1 MTISGFGFSTTPG
14 NNTVVFS
21 NGVTGTVTASTAI
34 LLTVTF
40 TNKPTIVG
48 NLTAVV
54 TTNSLSS
61 GAAVQIA
68 TVIPTITA
76 NTTALAAGTTT
87 LTIAG
92 YGFDTT
98 LTNNTVTFD
107 NGAVGIITAATAT
120 SLNVTFAALPNV
132 AGPLNAVVTTKS
144 YSSTSI
150 QVATSIPA
158 VTLNTASLAAN
169 STTVVIEGSDF
180 DPVASR
186 NTVVFN
192 NGAVGT
198 VTSATYTEITVT
210 FSIKPKTAGSL
221 TVIVTTNGM
230 VSGAA
235 VQVATVTPVVT
246 SSTTSL
252 AINATTVTISGSGFD
267 PVAAN
272 NTVVMNNGAIGTVTS
287 ATVSLLTV
295 TFSTKPIA
303 LGTLT
308 AIVTT
313 NSQTSGTATQIAT
326 VAPAV
331 TVATTSI
338 TAVDSTITIT
348 GAGFSTVA
356 ANNTVTFNNGAVG
369 TVTTATATSL
379 LVTFSTKPQTAGILT
394 AVVTTSGRSS
404 GAAIQ
409 VANVTPVVTL
419 STANLSILAAT
430 MTISGFGFSLIPGN
444 NKVVFN
450 NGAIG
455 TVTASTATT
464 LTITFSVK
472 PKATGL
478 LTALVTTNLL
488 ASPLAVQVATV
499 I

>member
-1 MTISGFGFSTTPG
+1 
-14 NNTVVFS
+14 
-21 NGVTGTVTASTAI
+21 
-34 LLTVTF
+34 
-40 TNKPTIVG
+40 
-48 NLTAVV
+48 
-54 TTNSLSS
+54 
-61 GAAVQIA
+61 
-68 TVIPTITA
+68 VIPTITA

-150 QVATSIPA
+150 QVAASIPA
-158 VTLNTASLAAN
+158 ATLNTAGLAAN

-221 TVIVTTNGM
+221 TAIVTTNGM

-252 AINATTVTISGSGFD
+252 AVNATTVTISGSGFD